1 MINRENIIY
10 KVSLSEEFESISESH
25 LIDLISSDDLRTKTG
40 EEEEVFR
47 AVIRW
52 AESPQAEVE
61 TENTSWVGVE
71 HVGNRGS
78 SRSNTLH
85 NVLSHVRLPRLSP
98 YFLHDCV
105 ATQR

>member
-1 MINRENIIY
+1 M
-10 KVSLSEEFESISESH
+10 SLSEEFESISESH

-52 AESPQAEVE
+52 AESPQDEVG
-61 TENTSWVGVE
+61 NKGSFWAGVE
-71 HVGNRGS
+71 HVGYRSS
-78 SRSNTLH
+78 SRSDTLH